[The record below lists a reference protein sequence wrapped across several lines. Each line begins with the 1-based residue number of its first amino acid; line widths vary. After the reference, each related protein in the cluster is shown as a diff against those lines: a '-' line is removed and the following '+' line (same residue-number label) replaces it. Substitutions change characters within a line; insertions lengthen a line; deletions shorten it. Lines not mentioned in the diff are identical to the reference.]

1 MRITALGA
9 RSLIL
14 ITFAVFFIA
23 PVIWLILA
31 PTKSDAALITSNPFS
46 FGDFHHVALA
56 CFFIYMVSDSIWG
69 RL

>member
-1 MRITALGA
+1 MRIAGLGL

-31 PTKSDAALITSNPFS
+31 PTKSDPALITSNPFS
-46 FGDFHHVALA
+46 FGDFHHVASRVEA
-56 CFFIYMVSDSIWG
+56 SRRVQ
-69 RL
+69 